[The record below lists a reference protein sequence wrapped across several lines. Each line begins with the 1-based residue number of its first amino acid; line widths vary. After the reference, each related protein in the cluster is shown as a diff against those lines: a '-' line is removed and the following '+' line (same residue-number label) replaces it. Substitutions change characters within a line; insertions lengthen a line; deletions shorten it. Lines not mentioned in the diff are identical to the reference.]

1 MKSQNKQIAAHLK
14 RGHKLTAIEA
24 LHEFGCLRLAARIND
39 LKAQGFPIES
49 RTICVGAERKRV
61 AQYYW
66 AFSGRS
72 GGWKA
77 R

>member
-1 MKSQNKQIAAHLK
+1 MISQNKQIAAHLK
-14 RGHKLTAIEA
+14 RGHKLTALEA
-24 LHEFGCLRLAARIND
+24 LQEFGCLRLAARINN
-39 LKAQGFPIES
+39 LKSQGHPIES
-49 RTICVGAERKRV
+49 RIICVGPDRKRV

-66 AFSGRS
+66 AFTGRS

>member
-1 MKSQNKQIAAHLK
+1 MISQNKRIAAMLK
-14 RGHKLTAIEA
+14 RGYKLTALEA
-24 LHEFGCLRLAARIND
+24 FRDFGCLRLAARIND
-39 LKAQGFPIES
+39 LRAQGFPIES

>member
-49 RTICVGAERKRV
+49 RWIVGGSRGKKI

-66 AFSGRS
+66 SRTFAAGNR
-72 GGWKA
+72 